1 MSNPL
6 DMTLDEIIRNKK
18 RSPGQNSHFRGNNT
32 GSGGTGPQRRAPP
45 NRDRTGTAP
54 YRPVKQNAMKAPVQ
68 VSTEAIKTQPSK
80 MAARGGISTYGGTR
94 LYISNLHYGVSD
106 EDIEML
112 FSSVGELKTHAIHYD
127 RSGRSKGTA
136 EVSYF
141 RQVDAQAA
149 MKRFN
154 NAHLDGKPLK
164 IEFVGVQLVA
174 PGPVPPTKNSIVGN
188 PNVLFT
194 SGASRVGAGERLR
207 GDAFSAGGGRGLA
220 SGGGNGNHHEK
231 KLAAEDLDADLDQYL
246 LEARRKK

>member
-18 RSPGQNSHFRGNNT
+18 RSRGQNSHFRGSNT

-45 NRDRTGTAP
+45 NHDRTGTAP

-94 LYISNLHYGVSD
+94 LYISNVHYGVSD

-112 FSSVGELKTHAIHYD
+112 FSSVGELKTCAIHYD

-174 PGPVPPTKNSIVGN
+174 PRPVPPTKNSIVGN

-194 SGASRVGAGERLR
+194 SGASRVDAGERLR
-207 GDAFSAGGGRGLA
+207 GDAFSAGGSRGLA

-246 LEARRKK
+246 LEARSKK

>member
-18 RSPGQNSHFRGNNT
+18 RSRGQNSHFRGSNT

-45 NRDRTGTAP
+45 NHDRTGTAP

-112 FSSVGELKTHAIHYD
+112 FSSVGELKTRAIHYD

-174 PGPVPPTKNSIVGN
+174 PRPVPPTKNSIVGN

-207 GDAFSAGGGRGLA
+207 GDAFSAGGSRGLA

-246 LEARRKK
+246 LEARSKK

>member
-54 YRPVKQNAMKAPVQ
+54 YRPAPVQ
-68 VSTEAIKTQPSK
+68 VSTEVIKTQPSK

-141 RQVDAQAA
+141 RQVDAHAA

-174 PGPVPPTKNSIVGN
+174 PGPVPPIKNSIVGS

-194 SGASRVGAGERLR
+194 RFE
-207 GDAFSAGGGRGLA
+207 F
-220 SGGGNGNHHEK
+220 
-231 KLAAEDLDADLDQYL
+231 
-246 LEARRKK
+246 

>member
-18 RSPGQNSHFRGNNT
+18 RSRGQNSHFRGSNT

-45 NRDRTGTAP
+45 NHDRTGTAP

-112 FSSVGELKTHAIHYD
+112 FSSVGELKTRAIHYD

-174 PGPVPPTKNSIVGN
+174 PRPVPPTKNSIVGN

-194 SGASRVGAGERLR
+194 RVGAGERLR
-207 GDAFSAGGGRGLA
+207 GDAFSAGGSRGLA

-246 LEARRKK
+246 LEARSKK

>member
-18 RSPGQNSHFRGNNT
+18 RSRGQNSHFRGSNT

-45 NRDRTGTAP
+45 NHDRTGTAP
-54 YRPVKQNAMKAPVQ
+54 YRPVKQAPVQ

-112 FSSVGELKTHAIHYD
+112 FSSVGELKTRAIHYD

-174 PGPVPPTKNSIVGN
+174 PRPVPPTKNSIVGN

-207 GDAFSAGGGRGLA
+207 GDAFSAGGSRGLA

-246 LEARRKK
+246 LEARSKK

>member
-1 MSNPL
+1 
-6 DMTLDEIIRNKK
+6 MTLDEIIRNKK
-18 RSPGQNSHFRGNNT
+18 RSPGQNSHFRGSNT

-45 NRDRTGTAP
+45 SRERTGTAP

-68 VSTEAIKTQPSK
+68 VSTEAIKMQPSK

-136 EVSYF
+136 EVLYF

-188 PNVLFT
+188 PIVLFT

-207 GDAFSAGGGRGLA
+207 GDAFSAGGGGGSA
-220 SGGGNGNHHEK
+220 SGGGKGNHHEK
-231 KLAAEDLDADLDQYL
+231 KLAVEDLDADLDQYL
-246 LEARRKK
+246 LQARRKK

>member
-1 MSNPL
+1 
-6 DMTLDEIIRNKK
+6 MTLDEIILKNN
-18 RSPGQNSHFRGNNT
+18 RSRGQNSHFRGNHT
-32 GSGGTGPQRRAPP
+32 GSDGHGPQRRAPP

-54 YRPVKQNAMKAPVQ
+54 YRPVKLNAMKPPLQ
-68 VSTEAIKTQPSK
+68 VMSTEAIKRQPSK
-80 MAARGGISTYGGTR
+80 RAGSGGNITYRGTK
-94 LYISNLHYGVSD
+94 LYISNVHCSVSD

-127 RSGRSKGTA
+127 RCGRSKGTA

-154 NAHLDGKPLK
+154 NARLDGKPLK

-174 PGPVPPTKNSIVGN
+174 PDPVPPTKNIILGN
-188 PNVLFT
+188 PNVVFT
-194 SGASRVGAGERLR
+194 SGASRVGAGEERLR
-207 GDAFSAGGGRGLA
+207 GDACSAGGGRGFA
-220 SGGGNGNHHEK
+220 SGGGKVNHHEK